1 MKLLTK
7 EQKELYEN
15 TKICFICNEKFENKY
30 VRHKIYCKVRNNLH
44 NAGEYRGI
52 AYSTYNLKYSVPKT
66 IPIAFYNGSNH
77 DYYFIIKKLAEEF

>member
-1 MKLLTK
+1 M
-7 EQKELYEN
+7 
-15 TKICFICNEKFENKY
+15 
-30 VRHKIYCKVRNNLH
+30 YCKVRNNFH